1 MALQLRNLRQE
12 ILEQRQ
18 RQRDPLKIGM
28 LVLASCG
35 AVLFLYYAWNAYRVI
50 EIKARLNHIT
60 AEWKKI
66 EPEVTK
72 AQKRSAELT
81 SIINTTRVLDDYI
94 DNRFFWGPL
103 LEKLSRCVPPNA
115 QLTSLEGQVLDEEKG
130 GGISVTIDGVA
141 AAREPRSAAEDLRQ
155 MLLEQLGKTYHD
167 VKAQFKSL
175 EDVETVAS
183 IGGVNVPM
191 AHYVLTITFNPNTN
205 AKPAATPAPN
215 RRKPKNSESS
225 ESS

>member
-1 MALQLRNLRQE
+1 MALHLNLLHEE

-35 AVLFLYYAWNAYRVI
+35 AVLFLYYAWNAYRTI
-50 EIKARLNHIT
+50 EIKSRLNHIT
-60 AEWKKI
+60 ADWKKI

-72 AQKRSAELT
+72 AQKRAAELT
-81 SIINTTRVLDDYI
+81 SIISTTRILDDYI

-103 LEKLSRCVPPNA
+103 LERLSRCVPPNA
-115 QLTSLEGQVLDEEKG
+115 QLTSLEGQVAEDEKG
-130 GGISVTIDGVA
+130 GAISVTIEGMA

-167 VKAQFKSL
+167 VKVEFKTL
-175 EDVETVAS
+175 EDVDTVANL
-183 IGGVNVPM
+183 GGTNVPM
-191 AHYVLTITFNPNTN
+191 SRFVLAITFNPAAK
-205 AKPAATPAPN
+205 AKPAATPVPTHAK
-215 RRKPKNSESS
+215 R
-225 ESS
+225 